1 VALLDEVR
9 AIASTG
15 LHYSTN
21 PFDRERY
28 ERLLELAAQEYAER
42 SSLTPADVRARF
54 DNHIGYVSAS
64 VGADAAIFD
73 DDDQILLVRRVDDG
87 HWGLIAGW
95 VDPNEPPEATVV
107 REIQEEVGLQARIDG
122 LVGVFFRPASFD
134 GLPHGTVSIVYLCS
148 VIGGTVRTQPHEV
161 HEAVY
166 RAIDDVEDW
175 HHHHETLARAALEA
189 HWRRRAG
196 L

>member
-1 VALLDEVR
+1 MALLDEIR

-28 ERLLELAAQEYAER
+28 ERLLGLAAKEYAER
-42 SSLTPADVRARF
+42 SSLESEEIRARF
-54 DNHIGYVSAS
+54 DAHIGYVSAS

-73 DDDQILLVRRVDDG
+73 DEDRILLVRRVDDG
-87 HWGLIAGW
+87 RWGLIAGW
-95 VDPNEPPEATVV
+95 VDANESPEDTVR
-107 REIQEEVGLQARIDG
+107 REIEEEVGLRARIEG

-148 VIGGTVRTQPHEV
+148 VVGGTLRTQPHEV

-166 RAIDDVEDW
+166 RAVDDVEDW
-175 HHHHETLARAALEA
+175 HHHHETLARAALDA

>member
-1 VALLDEVR
+1 LLDEVR

-87 HWGLIAGW
+87 RWGLIAGW
-95 VDPNEPPEATVV
+95 VDPNERPEATVV

>member
-1 VALLDEVR
+1 MALLDEVR

-28 ERLLELAAQEYAER
+28 DRLLELAAQEYAER
-42 SSLTPADVRARF
+42 TSLGSEEIRARF
-54 DNHIGYVSAS
+54 ERHIGYVSAN

-73 DDDQILLVRRVDDG
+73 DDDRILLVRRVDDG
-87 HWGLIAGW
+87 RWGLIAGW
-95 VDPNEPPEATVV
+95 VDPNEAPEATVV
-107 REIQEEVGLQARIDG
+107 REIEEEVGLRAAVDE
-122 LVGVFFRPASFD
+122 LAGVFFRPATFD

-148 VIGGTVRTQPHEV
+148 IVGGTLRTQPHEV
-161 HEAVY
+161 HEAAY
-166 RAIDDVEDW
+166 RAIDDVDDW
-175 HHHHETLARAALEA
+175 HHHHETLARAALDS

-196 L
+196 I

>member
-42 SSLTPADVRARF
+42 SSLGADEIRARF
-54 DNHIGYVSAS
+54 DAHIGYVSAS

-73 DDDQILLVRRVDDG
+73 DDDRILLVRRVDDG
-87 HWGLIAGW
+87 RWGLIAGW
-95 VDPNEPPEATVV
+95 VDSNESPEATVV
-107 REIQEEVGLQARIDG
+107 REIEEEVGLQATVDE

-148 VIGGTVRTQPHEV
+148 VIGGTLRTQPHEV

-166 RAIDDVEDW
+166 CAVDDVADW
-175 HHHHETLARAALEA
+175 HHHHESLARAALDA
-189 HWRRRAG
+189 HRRRRAG
-196 L
+196 I